1 MAHHSNT
8 HFILE
13 QLVQGREDM
22 SEQSQD
28 REPSFLEF
36 KTLESNPR
44 TPSTRK
50 VTKRFP
56 AYLLAATALVAGG
69 LSFAA
74 QATST
79 PATTSTV
86 QSTPVAPVA
95 TQAVTQASSITKSIN
110 QTSTPT
116 LSSGAKPQIAG
127 ATGGDDGSAGN
138 ND

>member
-1 MAHHSNT
+1 
-8 HFILE
+8 
-13 QLVQGREDM
+13 M

-95 TQAVTQASSITKSIN
+95 TQAVTQASSMTQSVN
-110 QTSTPT
+110 QTPAPT
-116 LSSGAKPQIAG
+116 ISSGAKPQIAG
-127 ATGGDDGSAGN
+127 ATGGDDDSAE
-138 ND
+138 NDD